1 MSPYIVIAIIA
12 AYFAIIFAVSY
23 FSARKSS
30 TSDFFRGGNSSPWWV
45 VAIGMIGTTLSG
57 VTFISVPG
65 MVAGAAKMTYFEV
78 ILGNFLGYILIMHF
92 LLPLYYRLNLTS
104 IYGYIQQR
112 IGHTSYKTSAVLFLI
127 SKLIGAGFRLFIVAL
142 VLQIT
147 VFEPLDSHLPSMPS
161 YPYSSYGHIPSK
173 VASNLLCG
181 PTSYKPFSSSLQSYS
196 PFLLFKKS

>member
-112 IGHTSYKTSAVLFLI
+112 IGHSSYKTSAVLFLI

-147 VFEPLDSHLPSMPS
+147 VF
-161 YPYSSYGHIPSK
+161 
-173 VASNLLCG
+173 
-181 PTSYKPFSSSLQSYS
+181 
-196 PFLLFKKS
+196 